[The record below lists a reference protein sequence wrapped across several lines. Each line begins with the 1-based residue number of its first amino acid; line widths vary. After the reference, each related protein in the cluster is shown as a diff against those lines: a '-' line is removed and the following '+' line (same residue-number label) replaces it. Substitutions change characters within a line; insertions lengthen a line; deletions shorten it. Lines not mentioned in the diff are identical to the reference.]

1 MEDTMLSYYTRRSRG
16 EDFEKVP
23 TPNHKEG
30 VWAHVSLATSADVET
45 IAQKFDLDENILRDV
60 LDDSELPRIEYDKY
74 NNLYFFLRVA
84 WIGKHHAVQTL
95 PLLAVV
101 AGESFVTISRAD
113 IFRPDILSEKRLRV
127 RTSDS
132 ATLLLATIAS
142 VLENYETYIVKT
154 SSTVKTIKGK
164 LRSREASNAD
174 FIRFIS
180 INDNL
185 NIYEYNLS
193 EMLGTLRH
201 LLETTQ
207 VALPKGDIE
216 AAEDLILY
224 VKQLLASVRSISRS
238 VESIQSAHATI
249 SNNILNQRM
258 KALTVITLMVTIPN
272 VFYGM
277 YGMNVNLPYQNEP
290 WTYGVMIATT
300 GILMLLAFIV
310 AKRTKLF

>member
-60 LDDSELPRIEYDKY
+60 LDDSELPRIEYDRY

-101 AGESFVTISRAD
+101 ADESFVTISRAD

>member
-1 MEDTMLSYYTRRSRG
+1 MLSYYTRRSQG
-16 EDFEKVP
+16 EDFETIP
-23 TPNHKEG
+23 APSHAEG
-30 VWAHVSLATSADVET
+30 VWAHVSSAQASDVELV
-45 IAQKFDLDENILRDV
+45 AKKFGLDDNIIHDV
-60 LDDSELPRIEYDKY
+60 LDDNELPRIEYDRH

-84 WIGKHHAVQTL
+84 WIGKHHTVQTL

-101 AGESFVTISRAD
+101 AGESFVTISKTD

-132 ATLLLATIAS
+132 VTLLLTTIAS
-142 VLENYETYIVKT
+142 VLESYEGYIIKT
-154 SSTVKTIKGK
+154 SSTVKTVKGK
-164 LRSREASNAD
+164 LRSREANNGD

-180 INDNL
+180 ISDNL
-185 NIYEYNLS
+185 NVYEYNLKGV
-193 EMLGTLRH
+193 LGTLEH

-207 VALPKGDIE
+207 INLPKGDIE
-216 AAEDLILY
+216 AAEDLVLY
-224 VKQLLASVRSISRS
+224 VKQLLASVRSIERS

-249 SNNILNQRM
+249 SNNILNHRM

-277 YGMNVNLPYQNEP
+277 YGMNVALPYQNDA
-290 WTYGVMIATT
+290 WIYAIIIFTT
-300 GILMLLAFIV
+300 IFLMVLAFIV